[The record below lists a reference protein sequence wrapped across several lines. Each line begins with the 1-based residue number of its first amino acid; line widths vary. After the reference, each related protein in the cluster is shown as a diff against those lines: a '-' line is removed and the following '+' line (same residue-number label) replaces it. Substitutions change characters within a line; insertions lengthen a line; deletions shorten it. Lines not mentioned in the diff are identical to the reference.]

1 MAVIQTP
8 HGRII
13 GLIIEQDSQPKPEP
27 VAAKEPVVE
36 AKPEQAKKPGRPP
49 KK

>member
-13 GLIIEQDSQPKPEP
+13 GLIVEDNQPKPEP
-27 VAAKEPVVE
+27 VKPAAEKPVKEDEPP
-36 AKPEQAKKPGRPP
+36 KRGRP
-49 KK
+49 KKQ

>member
-13 GLIIEQDSQPKPEP
+13 GLIIENDSQPKPEP
-27 VAAKEPVVE
+27 VAEKEPVVE
-36 AKPEQAKKPGRPP
+36 VKVEAPRRPGRPA

>member
-1 MAVIQTP
+1 MAVIETP
-8 HGRII
+8 HGRLI
-13 GLIIEQDSQPKPEP
+13 GLIIEKDSQPKPES

-36 AKPEQAKKPGRPP
+36 VKPEQAKKPGRPP

>member
-27 VAAKEPVVE
+27 VVDKEPAVE
-36 AKPEQAKKPGRPP
+36 AKVEAPRRPGRPP
-49 KK
+49 RK